1 MNKKTT
7 NPKIKKICVIG
18 TGKLSIQCAIHA
30 KEKHLPVTLYDMGQK
45 KSGII
50 ENQAKAAG
58 IPFFFEPPK
67 DVFQKL
73 KQETEPLLLV
83 SAINERIIPSYVLEN
98 KHIRAINLHQALL
111 PAHPGRNAE
120 AWAIFEQDKKAGIT
134 WHEITNEVD
143 GGRILAQK
151 EILLDKSITSFQ
163 LFQKQIQLAYEAFA
177 EIFDSLIDGSI
188 QGTRQ
193 EHRDKHKMHYKKDVP
208 GEGILDIRW
217 SGEKI
222 SAFLRAMDY
231 AGLGVFEKPVLY
243 YGGTAFQWKKYEIQ
257 IAKNDSGTSQKH
269 RRQAALFLEGNQ
281 IVIIKGTY
289 HIVLKDY
296 TAAKERKETFASQL
310 APSKKSPAS

>member
-1 MNKKTT
+1 MSKKI
-7 NPKIKKICVIG
+7 NKICVIG

-30 KEKHLPVTLYDMGQK
+30 KEKNLPVTLYDMGQK

-67 DVFQKL
+67 EVFQKL

-98 KHIRAINLHQALL
+98 KNIRSINLHQALL

-143 GGRILAQK
+143 GGRILTQK
-151 EILLDKSITSFQ
+151 EILLDKSITSFK
-163 LFQKQIQLAYEAFA
+163 LFQKQIQMAYEAFT
-177 EIFDSLIDGSI
+177 EIFDSVIDGSI

-243 YGGTAFQWKKYEIQ
+243 YGGKAFQWKKYEVQ
-257 IAKNDSGTSQKH
+257 TAKNENRKSQKH
-269 RRQAALFLEGNQ
+269 GRQTVLFLDGDN
-281 IVIIKGTY
+281 IVISKGNY
-289 HIVLKDY
+289 HVVLKDY
-296 TAAKERKETFASQL
+296 VVVEDGNEALFAEKL
-310 APSKKSPAS
+310 ASSEKSPAS